1 MDQGLSEE
9 EVENAS
15 DSFFVVMN
23 ISWSRSM
30 NWGDDANF
38 FFSRLDP
45 FLVLS
50 SELLLEEVRV
60 LMWRRSSV

>member
-1 MDQGLSEE
+1 MDRGLSEE
-9 EVENAS
+9 GVGNLS
-15 DSFFVVMN
+15 DLFPGVVKVSCFGSTN
-23 ISWSRSM
+23 RG
-30 NWGDDANF
+30 GDTNF

-60 LMWRRSSV
+60 LMWRRSSI